1 MVADTKGGERWSSEG
16 ATAEILALFSAA
28 KVPPPH
34 PSQLRRLVATLTSN
48 ELGGLADIMGAQ
60 SNSKNLSKTTS

>member
-16 ATAEILALFSAA
+16 ATAEILALFSVA

-34 PSQLRRLVATLTSN
+34 PSQLRRLVTTLTSN
-48 ELGGLADIMGAQ
+48 ELGGLADIMGLRATPRT
-60 SNSKNLSKTTS
+60 SLKTTS